1 MRFSAPLLA
10 LAGTVAGT
18 AAAVVAYQ
26 ATAAAPVTR
35 PASST
40 TEDPAPAA
48 TTTWL
53 PCDRGF
59 KVEGTACVRV
69 RHKVVVVKDLPSQ
82 AAAPAQTAGVRSAGH
97 DVADDGDQNETEHAD
112 DSGDENEVEHADDSG
127 DDHGSDDQASD
138 DQSGH
143 EDVSDD

>member
-1 MRFSAPLLA
+1 VRFSAPLLA

-82 AAAPAQTAGVRSAGH
+82 AAAPAQTAAKQRPAGGENAVDGH
-97 DVADDGDQNETEHAD
+97 DALSRHRQSTTTSQGEHRC
-112 DSGDENEVEHADDSG
+112 
-127 DDHGSDDQASD
+127 
-138 DQSGH
+138 
-143 EDVSDD
+143 